1 MTGQKFRHQH
11 RVTYAECTLGNHI
24 YYARYLDLL
33 EETRGEFFRA
43 LGEPLLKWQKADTL
57 FPVVECRL
65 RYKAAARYD
74 DLLGIELWVSD
85 LDRVRLGFSHRV
97 VNGAGAEILLAST
110 LHACT
115 SVGEKLRRIPTELT
129 EKLAPFLHIT
139 EADSTPH

>member
-1 MTGQKFRHQH
+1 
-11 RVTYAECTLGNHI
+11 
-24 YYARYLDLL
+24 
-33 EETRGEFFRA
+33 
-43 LGEPLLKWQKADTL
+43 
-57 FPVVECRL
+57 
-65 RYKAAARYD
+65 
-74 DLLGIELWVSD
+74 VSD

>member
-1 MTGQKFRHQH
+1 MAGQKFRHQH

-43 LGEPLLKWQKADTL
+43 LGEPLLKWQEADTI
-57 FPVVECRL
+57 FPVVECHL

-74 DLLGIELWVSD
+74 DLLDIELWVSD
-85 LDRVRLGFSHRV
+85 LDRVRLGFSHRI
-97 VNGAGAEILLAST
+97 VNGAGAELLLAST

-115 SVGEKLRRIPTELT
+115 SVGEKLQRLPEQLVQ
-129 EKLAPFLHIT
+129 KLKPFKAVAT
-139 EADSTPH
+139 MEETS